1 MLFLQSKNRQQHKY
15 KSTFIINQ
23 IFKKM
28 KKLFSLALV
37 FFTMLFAANAQVTV
51 ILEAH
56 NVWGDGSGY
65 QMLLDADHDT
75 YGTTIPTT
83 GALTSSG
90 NVDASVYAE
99 FEYKIPANADGNL
112 STQNM
117 VYDGSVTITIPAGTY
132 DYCITNPTPGDRMW
146 IASDNGPQSGRGDDF
161 VFVDGNIYH
170 FTISRFG
177 SNDGV
182 TLTVSAN
189 PTSPTIDA
197 PATVNFGTVLLNN
210 SSTMPAT
217 VNAYLL
223 TSGISAVT
231 TAPFEISADGTTF
244 GTTATLPQA
253 GGTLYVK
260 YTPTSAGSHNGTVIL
275 SSTGAD
281 NDTIVLSGNCV
292 DCSNTS
298 IPYSCNFTDAS
309 QLQCWTVVDANADN
323 YTFSVNT
330 SNGYAYYRYNSSS
343 DADDYLISPVFN
355 FTGTQSVLFDY
366 WAGLSSYPEIF
377 EVFAIGADTVRLTQP
392 ETVSSTS
399 SLTKTLDLAA
409 LNGDYS
415 IAFHCISEEDQYYL
429 YITNFQVID
438 ASSAIVNIDADTFNY
453 GTLAAGTTLTGY
465 FNISTTNLN
474 EAITVST
481 NAPFEVS
488 LNDTT
493 YNTTLTIPADT
504 NFVTSTRVYVRF
516 APTAA
521 GTFSDMVLVTTSS
534 TADTL
539 VVMGN
544 AVECEAVNT
553 FPFVETFDA
562 ASETRVCWEIVDNN
576 NDGST
581 FTYGTLSGEWVAA
594 YQFNSSNAADD
605 YLISPEI
612 ALTSGLYGH
621 IDYACYSASYPEK
634 MSVYVIPANGTLANA
649 VNIVPEFTV
658 SNPYSNGFET
668 LNFDL
673 AAYANQTIRIAIKA
687 SSDADMYLLLLDNFT
702 IEELPAASM
711 AVTPTSMT
719 FNGIVNTLT
728 SAQTATV
735 SGTSLTN
742 DITVTVTGPFEV
754 STNGTA
760 FAATATIAQASI
772 VNAPLYVRMN
782 ATTAGAQNGTVTL
795 TSGSNTATITLTGNA
810 IECNDIASLPF
821 NEDFEGG
828 MFPPTCWNLVSLNE
842 KTWEGFTDDGGN
854 NWAYVTYAQT
864 LQNEKLITKSINFSN
879 ETNVTL
885 TFDFMASYTY
895 ITSTDENEQYNLL
908 IYASTDNGNT
918 FSTTPVYNM
927 RNDQGVFTSWEQTT
941 ATVDLSSL
949 AGQPNVQLMFNYYG
963 TYGAELLID
972 NIHIQGGVGI
982 NDNEN
987 NVSIYPNPANNV
999 VNVNATSNINN
1010 VEIFN
1015 MMGQKVA
1022 AFDANDTNVQISTT
1036 ALSNGMYMMRIT
1048 TENGVSN
1055 QKFTVAR

>member
-1 MLFLQSKNRQQHKY
+1 
-15 KSTFIINQ
+15 
-23 IFKKM
+23 M

-539 VVMGN
+539 VVMGT

-576 NDGST
+576 NDGTT
-581 FTYGTLSGEWVAA
+581 FKYGTLSGEWVAA
-594 YQFNSSNAADD
+594 YQYNSSNAADD

-687 SSDADMYLLLLDNFT
+687 SSDADMYLLLVDNFT
-702 IEELPAASM
+702 IESLPDASM
-711 AVTPTSMT
+711 SVNPTSMS
-719 FNGIVNTLT
+719 FNGMTNTPT
-728 SAQTATV
+728 AAQTATV

-742 DITVTVTGPFEV
+742 DINVTVTGPFEV
-754 STNGTA
+754 STNGTS
-760 FAATATIAQASI
+760 FAATATIAQGSI
-772 VNAPLYVRMN
+772 INAPLYVRMN
-782 ATTAGAQNGTVTL
+782 ATTVGAQNGTVTL
-795 TSGSNTATITLTGNA
+795 TSGSITATITLSGNA
-810 IECNDIASLPF
+810 IECNDVASLPF

-828 MFPPTCWNLVSLNE
+828 MFPPTCWNLISLNE
-842 KTWEGFTDDGGN
+842 NTWEGYTDDGGN

-864 LQNEKLITKSINFSN
+864 LQDEKLITKSINFSN

-895 ITSTDENEQYNLL
+895 ITSTDVNEQYNLL

-918 FSTTPVYNM
+918 FSSTPVYNM
-927 RNDQGVFTSWEQTT
+927 RDDQGVFTSWEQTT

-972 NIHIQGGVGI
+972 NIHIEGGVGI

-999 VNVNATSNINN
+999 VNVNAASNINN

-1022 AFDANDTNVQISTT
+1022 AFDANDTNVQINTT